1 MPLVNDI
8 RSKASTE
15 TRTISCDYTA
25 KLDEGESLTGTPTI
39 AEVTTTDL
47 TITGAQLNSG
57 SLTINNETVAASK
70 AVQCQVAG
78 GTSGSTYSIKIT
90 VSTDASSPGAQTF
103 VDTIKLEVL

>member
-1 MPLVNDI
+1 MAANEI
-8 RSKASTE
+8 RHKHASE
-15 TRTISCDYTA
+15 TRTISVDYTD
-25 KLDEGESLTGTPTI
+25 KLDSGESLTGTPTI

-47 TITGAQLNSG
+47 TISGAQLNSG

-90 VSTDASSPGAQTF
+90 VSTDATSPGAQTF

>member
-1 MPLVNDI
+1 MTANEI
-8 RSKASTE
+8 RHKHASE
-15 TRTISCDYTA
+15 TRTISVDYTD
-25 KLDEGESLTGTPTI
+25 KLDSGEALTGTPTI

-47 TITGAQLNSG
+47 TISGAQLNSG